1 MDPEQSEPLDPAG
14 RAAAAPG
21 GDDAVALPA
30 PAVEG
35 DVPLPEPMLPSAGVP
50 LDVDDPFPAR
60 AAGTPSGR
68 TVPVVRVGRPAAP
81 PPPARPSRRP
91 PAPDRTLLPPLPP
104 GPDPGDA
111 FGPLPGRLDFG
122 DGLQISRRS
131 MAGVLLFVMI
141 PVVAAIGVAV
151 VLSMGTGRSPGSDR
165 GQQVSNAQDAP
176 DGGAVPADPS
186 SSSSSSAPAQETP
199 EPAAAGVRKAG
210 LDDAGDALRAADAGR
225 VGKVEAAWTYRAGGS
240 DVIVAVTRL
249 VTRRNG
255 NFSARAATLRVFTI
269 ADPEGKATVVAQ
281 TEDPGQTCPSGTEV
295 STTVPPAA
303 LAVRD
308 LDEDGTPEVLVATV
322 HACGSDVRKRVTLFS
337 GAAVYTLT
345 GAGALVAE
353 PDPPYTDWPNGFLDT
368 ASEALDKA

>member
-1 MDPEQSEPLDPAG
+1 MDPEQS
-14 RAAAAPG
+14 
-21 GDDAVALPA
+21 DDAALPA
-30 PAVEG
+30 AAVEG

-50 LDVDDPFPAR
+50 LDAADPFPAQ
-60 AAGTPSGR
+60 TPPASGR
-68 TVPVVRVGRPAAP
+68 NVPVVRVGRPAAP
-81 PPPARPSRRP
+81 AAPASSSRRP
-91 PAPDRTLLPPLPP
+91 PSPDRTLLPPLPP
-104 GPDPGDA
+104 GPDPRDA

-151 VLSMGTGRSPGSDR
+151 VLSMGTGQSSDR
-165 GQQVSNAQDAP
+165 GQSVAATGDVP
-176 DGGAVPADPS
+176 DGGAVPPAGS
-186 SSSSSSAPAQETP
+186 SSSSSSAPAKGTP
-199 EPAAAGVRKAG
+199 KPAAAGVRKAG
-210 LDDAGDALRAADAGR
+210 LDDAGDALRAADVGR
-225 VGKVEAAWTYRAGGS
+225 VGKVEAAWTYRDGS
-240 DVIVAVTRL
+240 TDVIVAVTRR

-269 ADPEGKATVVAQ
+269 ADPKGKATVVAQ
-281 TEDPGQTCPSGTEV
+281 TEDAGQTCPSGTEV
-295 STTVPPAA
+295 RTTVPAGA
-303 LAVRD
+303 VAVRD

-322 HACGSDVRKRVTLFS
+322 HACGGDVRKRVTLFS

-353 PDPPYTDWPNGFLDT
+353 PDPPYTDWPNGFLDR